1 MVFIL
6 STNSCSLIEEKD
18 KKKCHNVHEQTNMEV
33 FSGTIFIKQE
43 RLEIVLL
50 ILIQKIEM
58 HLAHFAEMRIFY
70 F

>member
-1 MVFIL
+1 MKAISYLGVR
-6 STNSCSLIEEKD
+6 SPCHSHYVHV
-18 KKKCHNVHEQTNMEV
+18 KKNIKV